1 MEFLPPAA
9 LRRILHLQTELV
21 KQDASS
27 TRTLLS
33 QNFPSNPT
41 TPSGTI
47 SSRSKI
53 TSGNAAADLLLGIT
67 GRNALIAAGDKLRDL
82 IIPDTL
88 AQAVTAVGTTMV
100 GGSIGSGEKSQK
112 KSKKERDRE
121 DARTEVARKELDEL
135 VAGVCPLCEGA
146 VMGLNRPFIKEGEA
160 VGDWDV

>member
-1 MEFLPPAA
+1 MEFLPPPA

-33 QNFPSNPT
+33 QNFPSG
-41 TPSGTI
+41 SGTPVGTVP
-47 SSRSKI
+47 SRSKI
-53 TSGNAAADLLLGIT
+53 TSGSAATDLLLGIT
-67 GRNALIAAGDKLRDL
+67 GRNALLAAGDKLRDL
-82 IIPDTL
+82 IIPDAL
-88 AQAVTAVGTTMV
+88 AQAVTAVGSTVV
-100 GGSIGSGEKSQK
+100 GGVTGSSGTSQK

-146 VMGLNRPFIKEGEA
+146 VMGLDRPFVREGEA
-160 VGDWDV
+160 VGDWAV